1 MKIGMKQVR
10 TFLVSLALVTTLGA
24 GFLNADELG
33 QPEGTVLLTVDGAID
48 FANSPEGLQFDLAML
63 DALENIEFETTTVWT
78 DGPQVFR
85 GVPISV
91 LLEAV
96 GVSSGTMIATAL
108 NEYQIEWQVSEAHE
122 SGAVIATRRN
132 GQTMSVRDKGPLW
145 IVFPYDSDPE
155 FRKEAVYAHSIWQL
169 AKISI
174 LE

>member
-1 MKIGMKQVR
+1 MKQIR
-10 TFLVSLALVTTLGA
+10 TFLVVLALGTSVAA
-24 GFLNADELG
+24 GLLVADELG
-33 QPEGTVLLTVDGAID
+33 QPEGTVLLTVDGSID
-48 FANSPEGLQFDLAML
+48 IANSPEGLQFDLAML
-63 DALENIEFETTTVWT
+63 DALENAEFETTTVWT

-91 LLEAV
+91 LLDAV

-108 NEYQIEWQVSEAHE
+108 NDYQITWQVSDALE

-132 GQTMSVRDKGPLW
+132 GRALEVRDKGPLW
-145 IVFPYDSDPE
+145 IVFPYDSDPK
-155 FRKEAVYAHSIWQL
+155 FRSETVYAHSIWQL

>member
-1 MKIGMKQVR
+1 MKQAR
-10 TFLVSLALVTTLGA
+10 TLLVSLALVTTLGA
-24 GFLNADELG
+24 GILNADGLG

-48 FANSPEGLQFDLAML
+48 FADSPEGLQLDLAML
-63 DALENIEFETTTVWT
+63 DSLENVEFETTTVWT

-91 LLEAV
+91 LLDAV
-96 GVSSGTMIATAL
+96 GASSGTMTMTAL
-108 NEYQIEWQVSEAHE
+108 NDYSVEWQVSEAYE

-145 IVFPYDSDPE
+145 IVFPYDSDPK
-155 FRKEAVYAHSIWQL
+155 FRTEAVYAHSVWQL
-169 AKISI
+169 HKISI